1 MQSSGT
7 AMRKSVAASSLL
19 ISITSILAPS
29 PTLLLNPLFTK
40 NPGGVFT
47 NIKQILLLHCFTAFQ
62 RNPAFF
68 PQSSKSLDDLP
79 PVLLC
84 SLTPSFSPLLILSRS
99 LGLLSVHKPAKCFS
113 PSQAFALV
121 VSGPGMLL
129 SALLPQAVRHPL
141 GLRSDVTSSEA
152 PLNSI
157 L

>member
-19 ISITSILAPS
+19 ISVTSIWAPT
-29 PTLLLNPLFTK
+29 PTLLLNPLLTK
-40 NPGGVFT
+40 NPGGVFI
-47 NIKQILLLHCFTAFQ
+47 NIKQILLLHCFTPFQ

-68 PQSSKSLDDLP
+68 PWSSKSLDDLTS
-79 PVLLC
+79 VLLC

-113 PSQAFALV
+113 P
-121 VSGPGMLL
+121 PRLL
-129 SALLPQAVRHPL
+129 LWVFL
-141 GLRSDVTSSEA
+141 GLECCSQLFSCRLFV
-152 PLNSI
+152 I